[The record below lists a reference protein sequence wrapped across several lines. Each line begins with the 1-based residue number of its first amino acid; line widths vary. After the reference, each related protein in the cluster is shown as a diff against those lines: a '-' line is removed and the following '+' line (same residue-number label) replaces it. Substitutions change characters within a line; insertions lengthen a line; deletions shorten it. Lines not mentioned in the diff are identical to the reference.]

1 MTQVRIPPAPGTHRH
16 RVHEALSLRVPAG
29 DDTATR
35 WLSGVAAFRDR
46 DGARALRLVGDDS
59 QRVRGVAFVVA
70 PLACDDREA
79 AAALRVAWSVRGE
92 RRLLRRMRRAE
103 RLAAIDAF
111 LEGLARDGHLLE
123 LVDDLPFGSEPCVR
137 RFLPHALERPSHRF
151 WDGLA
156 VSHPA
161 VLADLLEA
169 RWRAVEGEADPVT
182 RQLTERHH
190 RRLADRV
197 PQPALR
203 LVELLLERGIEPA
216 QAIFTELLRKLPAE
230 TVEVA
235 VRHAARVPAGVFAKR
250 LSELE
255 PSLLGRVVA
264 NAPHLLGEFGPRV
277 RTLSDDRRRALSE
290 AWRDASARFPAC
302 GTHLLRFLPD
312 DELRAVAYE
321 RWSLA
326 ARDRDGVIAADALAA
341 LPIELAAK
349 EARRHL
355 FEVVALEIAPARRL
369 SGIARYLP
377 FADLERAVADQLGH
391 PDGATRSLALT
402 ELLANAGVYPDDTT
416 LPARALERVLARKF
430 EQDPVRGAMFETLAR
445 WPRRV
450 WKREHLPAVGA
461 AVRDALDAADL
472 SISTASAAQRLVAR
486 LFGVDGAWAADLLAT
501 TIKERGALYDPN
513 FGAKLSDADV
523 RIAAPHLLAIVE
535 AWTTQERAYWLV
547 AFANGLGPRLHLV
560 PGLGELLAHAR
571 TQTPWEWIAT
581 QFTETL
587 ARHDPD
593 RHAAT
598 LEAVVRQY
606 RERRWFDA
614 TFALAELHGLVGHET
629 ARRRSR
635 RRPTLP
641 EPLSAW
647 LADIARSLDQNR
659 SPQALAALS
668 RRDPRTFDRV
678 TAEVL
683 AADASVAAVAPVQR
697 WIHRHRQD
705 LLEPY
710 LDGAR
715 IRGRFASGKTSWIL
729 PFADGFFRWTPDA
742 VGRFARALEAIVLDP
757 RRDTPAVF
765 DALTRWP
772 RMEYAS
778 MDRLLALARDERPA
792 IREKAIRVLARCDA
806 GQGVPTLLACLAD
819 ERARFAIYGLRR
831 ALFGMVGDRALAL
844 LTDVPMKKVTVAK
857 EVVRLTGE
865 LRAAGSFARLRELSS
880 APLHRD
886 VRIALLRALWDHLD
900 RPETWTLFEAAVT
913 DPDWVVASRLADIP
927 ANRLTTALDASLSA
941 LLARLVAR
949 PEPEA
954 RIDLLRRAALLS
966 LVDRQGVFLDAC
978 RARLRS
984 PYDDETR
991 AAVQAVL
998 ARSTEDDVPAFEA
1011 VLDGLREDPRA
1022 LHVAAA
1028 ALVAHDVRARR
1039 SHRHAAAALEK
1050 VALRDPRWSKLAVE
1064 ASAARVLAGELVATL
1079 ERLAEA
1085 GALDVDAAIAARDA
1099 VATLREEDLE
1109 ATTAALGASRHAI
1122 VRRIAV
1128 WALERDAGPGRGWTP
1143 PRLALLDRLRSD
1155 AAAEV
1160 AGAAE
1165 RVWPPREMC
1174 PSPERSSPPRPRS

>member
-1 MTQVRIPPAPGTHRH
+1 MAQVRFPATPGTHRH
-16 RVHEALSLRVPAG
+16 RVHEAVSLRVPSG
-29 DDTATR
+29 KDTATR
-35 WLSGVAAFRDR
+35 WLTGVAAFRDR
-46 DGARALRLVGDDS
+46 DGARVLRLVADDS
-59 QRVRGVAFVVA
+59 RRVRGIAFVVA
-70 PLACDDREA
+70 PLACDDQEA
-79 AAALRVAWSVRGE
+79 TAALRVAWSVRGE
-92 RRLLRRMRRAE
+92 RRLLRRMRRAG

-111 LEGLARDGHLLE
+111 LEGLAREGHLLD
-123 LVDDLPFGSEPCVR
+123 LVDDLPFGSEPQVR
-137 RFLPHALERPSHRF
+137 KVLAHALERPSQRF
-151 WDGLA
+151 WEGLA
-156 VSHPA
+156 LSHPA
-161 VLADLLEA
+161 VLAEVLEA

-197 PQPALR
+197 PERALL
-203 LVELLLERGIEPA
+203 LVQLLLERGIEPA
-216 QAIFTELLRKLPAE
+216 QPIFTELLRKLPNE
-230 TVEVA
+230 TFEIVA
-235 VRHAARVPAGVFAKR
+235 RHAARVPAGIFAER
-250 LSELE
+250 VSELE
-255 PSLLGRVVA
+255 PSLLARVVA

-277 RTLSDDRRRALSE
+277 RTLRPDRRQALAE
-290 AWRDASARFPAC
+290 AWRDASARFPAY
-302 GTHLLRFLPD
+302 GTHLLRWLAD
-312 DELRAVAYE
+312 DEARAVAYE

-326 ARDRDGVIAADALAA
+326 ARDRDGVIAANALAA

-355 FEVVALEIAPARRL
+355 FEVVALEIHPARRI

-391 PDGATRSLALT
+391 PDGTTRSLALT
-402 ELLANAGVYPDDTT
+402 ELLANAGVYPDDTS
-416 LPARALERVLARKF
+416 LPARALELVLARKF

-450 WKREHLPAVGA
+450 WTAEHLSAVGT

-472 SISTASAAQRLVAR
+472 SVSTAAAAQRLVAR
-486 LFGVDGAWAADLLAT
+486 LFGVDGAWAAAQLAT

-523 RIAAPHLLAIVE
+523 RVAAPHLLQIIE
-535 AWTTQERAYWLV
+535 TWTTQERAYWLV
-547 AFANGLGPRLHLV
+547 AFANGLGPRLRLV
-560 PGLGELLAHAR
+560 TGLGELLARAR
-571 TQTPWEWIAT
+571 AQTPWEWIAT
-581 QFTETL
+581 QFTEVI
-587 ARHDPD
+587 ARHDPE

-598 LEAVVRQY
+598 LEALITQY
-606 RERRWFDA
+606 RKQAWYDA
-614 TFALAELHGLVGHET
+614 TFALAELHGLAGRQR
-629 ARRRSR
+629 ARTRSR

-647 LADIARSLDQNR
+647 LSDIARGLDQRR
-659 SPQALAALS
+659 SVQALAVLS
-668 RRDPRTFDRV
+668 RRDPRTFDGV
-678 TAEVL
+678 TVEVL
-683 AADASVAAVAPVQR
+683 RADASFAAAAPVQR

-715 IRGRFASGKTSWIL
+715 VRGRFASGKTGWIL
-729 PFADGFFRWTPDA
+729 PFSDGFFRWTPDA
-742 VGRFARALEAIVLDP
+742 VTRFARALEAIVLDP
-757 RRDTPAVF
+757 KRDTPAVF

-778 MDRLLALARDERPA
+778 MDRLIALARDERLA

-806 GQGVPTLLACLAD
+806 GQGVPTLLACLGD

-831 ALFGMVGDRALAL
+831 ALFGMVGDRALSL
-844 LTDVPMKKVTVAK
+844 LVDAPMKKVTVAK

-865 LRAAGSFARLRELSS
+865 LRAAGSFARLLQLS
-880 APLHRD
+880 ATQLHRD
-886 VRIALLRALWDHLD
+886 VRIALLRALWDHLEQ
-900 RPETWTLFEAAVT
+900 PQTWVIFEAAVT

-927 ANRLTTALDASLSA
+927 ANRLTVALDASLA
-941 LLARLVAR
+941 GLLARLVAR

-954 RIDLLRRAALLS
+954 RIDLLRRAAHLS
-966 LVDRQGVFLDAC
+966 LVDRQRVFLGAC
-978 RARLRS
+978 RDRLRS

-991 AAVQAVL
+991 AAVDAVL
-998 ARSTEDDVPAFEA
+998 ARSAEEDVPALA
-1011 VLDGLREDPRA
+1011 ATLDALREDPRA

-1039 SHRHAAAALEK
+1039 SHRDAAAALETI
-1050 VALRDPRWSKLAVE
+1050 ALRDPRWSKIAVD
-1064 ASAARVLAGELVATL
+1064 ASAARAIAGDLLVTL

-1085 GALDVDAAIAARDA
+1085 GALDIDATIAARDA
-1099 VATLREEDLE
+1099 VAAVREEELE
-1109 ATTAALGASRHAI
+1109 STTMALGASRHAI

-1143 PRLALLDRLRSD
+1143 PRLALLGRLRSD
-1155 AAAEV
+1155 PVAEV

-1174 PSPERSSPPRPRS
+1174 PGRQATSS